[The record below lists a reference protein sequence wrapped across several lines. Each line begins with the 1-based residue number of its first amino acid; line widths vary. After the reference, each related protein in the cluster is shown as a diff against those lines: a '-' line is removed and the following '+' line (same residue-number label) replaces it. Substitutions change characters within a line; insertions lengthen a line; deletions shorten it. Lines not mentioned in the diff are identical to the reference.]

1 MMGYRVDNGRQ
12 EVISVLFDRDHFDE
26 ESAGEWWLRTASRTR
41 ASHATPGC
49 GRWRA

>member
-26 ESAGEWWLRTASRTR
+26 ESAGEWWLTHKTR
-41 ASHATPGC
+41 FMAPSQVPVSMQVC
-49 GRWRA
+49 